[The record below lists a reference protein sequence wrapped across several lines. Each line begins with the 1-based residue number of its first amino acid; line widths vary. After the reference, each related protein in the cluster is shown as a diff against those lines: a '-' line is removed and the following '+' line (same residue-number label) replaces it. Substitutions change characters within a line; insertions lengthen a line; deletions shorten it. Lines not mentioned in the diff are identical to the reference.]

1 MKTAYLG
8 DGLKRQSNPVKLLL
22 AALAILS
29 MPMAALAQPADAPP
43 MLPTED
49 AAPAAPESAAPAAEA
64 AAEGEAGGE
73 AGSLDEA
80 FTLAAVWT
88 ESDEVGKG

>member
-29 MPMAALAQPADAPP
+29 MPMTALAQPVDAPP

-49 AAPAAPESAAPAAEA
+49 APPAAEAAAPAAEA
-64 AAEGEAGGE
+64 AAEGEIGRAH
-73 AGSLDEA
+73 
-80 FTLAAVWT
+80 V
-88 ESDEVGKG
+88 